1 MHSIVL
7 HGTVQYHA
15 AAAPCLVNAMA
26 AAASSAANGQLP
38 KNGRP
43 DSLVI
48 RADENET
55 GGLV

>member
-1 MHSIVL
+1 
-7 HGTVQYHA
+7 
-15 AAAPCLVNAMA
+15 MA